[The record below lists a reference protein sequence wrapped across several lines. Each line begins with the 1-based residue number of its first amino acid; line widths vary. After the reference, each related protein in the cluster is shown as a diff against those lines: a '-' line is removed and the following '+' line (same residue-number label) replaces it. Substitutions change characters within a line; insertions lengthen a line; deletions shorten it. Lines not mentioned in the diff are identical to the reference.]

1 MDLREFRSTLGQH
14 PLAYFSAEFAL
25 DDRLPIYSGGLG
37 VLAGDIVRQADEQEL
52 PFVAVGLLYKEG
64 YFTQRLSLS
73 GEQKEFYPILDTRD
87 APVQLVVNTE
97 GERILVTIPIQDR
110 EISAQIW
117 EYTEGDVSVYLL
129 DADIP
134 ENTVE
139 DRAITRR
146 LYMIEP
152 HIRILQDI
160 LLGVGGVRALMKLH
174 IHPSIYHLNESH
186 SAFAIF
192 EISHHYMEEYGM
204 SFKEAYEYGRQKIVF
219 TNHTLVAAGNEVFSK
234 DLVEQYLTGYAK
246 HLGLPIKNI
255 LDNGGSD
262 PKTNLFSLSLLALN
276 MACRMN
282 TVSKLHS
289 TTAKTVWPDKAMP
302 PITNGV
308 HLSTWV
314 SPDIKAQAPSFEFAP
329 MQAMPAKEFWN
340 LHLMAKHRMIDEVK
354 LQTGRTLNVNEFI
367 MTWARR
373 IADYKQPELLF
384 ADIAKLKDILYNKDR
399 PAQLVIAGKA
409 HPSDPIGHTHVR
421 NILHAIKEHGLSDRV
436 IFVPNY
442 TISIADVLVSGS
454 DLWINTP
461 QRGAEASGTSG
472 MKSGANGVLQC
483 SVSDGWVDEIDLK
496 DMGWILSNTD
506 TSSHLYTILHDEI
519 VPLYYQRNEDKVPEI
534 WVSKMKQ
541 TMAMI
546 WSQFSGQRML
556 EEYIDVLYRPAL
568 ELESLQKHEHN
579 WRRNYRTRQY

>member
-37 VLAGDIVRQADEQEL
+37 VLAGDIVRQADELEL

-64 YFTQRLSLS
+64 YFTQKITLS
-73 GEQKEFYPILDTRD
+73 GEQKEYYPVLDTRD

-97 GERILVTIPIQDR
+97 GERILVTIPIQER

-117 EYTEGDVSVYLL
+117 EYTEGDASVYLL

-146 LYMIEP
+146 LYVTDP
-152 HIRILQDI
+152 QIRILQDI
-160 LLGVGGVRALMKLH
+160 LLGIGGVRALMTLH
-174 IHPSIYHLNESH
+174 VHPSIFHLNESH

-192 EISHHYMEEYGM
+192 EITHHYMEEYGM
-204 SFKEAYEYGRQKIVF
+204 AFNEAYEYGRQKIVF

-234 DLVEQYLTGYAK
+234 NLVDEYLAAYAK
-246 HLGLPIKNI
+246 HLGLPIKSI
-255 LDNGGSD
+255 LNNGGSD
-262 PKTNLFSLSLLALN
+262 PTTNFFSLSRLALN

-289 TTAKTVWPDKAMP
+289 VTAKTVWPDKTMP

-314 SPDIKAQAPSFEFAP
+314 SPDIKAQAPDFDFTP
-329 MQAMPAKEFWN
+329 IQAMPIKEFWN
-340 LHLMAKHRMIDEVK
+340 LHLMAKHRLIDEVK
-354 LQTGRTLNVNEFI
+354 FHTGKALKVKELI
-367 MTWARR
+367 LTWARR
-373 IADYKQPELLF
+373 IADYKQPELVLS
-384 ADIAKLKDILYNKDR
+384 DIEKLKTILYNKEK

-409 HPSDPIGHTHVR
+409 HPNDKLGHEHVH
-421 NILHAIKEHGLSDRV
+421 NIIKAIKDHGLGDRV
-436 IFVPNY
+436 VFVPNY
-442 TISIADVLVSGS
+442 TISISDVLVSGS

-472 MKSGANGVLQC
+472 MKAGANGVLQC
-483 SVSDGWVDEIDLK
+483 SVSDGWVDEVKLD
-496 DMGWILSNTD
+496 DMGWILPDINTA
-506 TSSHLYTILHDEI
+506 SALYQVLMDEI
-519 VPLYYQRNEDKVPEI
+519 VPLYYTHNDDHVSEV
-534 WVSKMKQ
+534 WVNRMKQ
-541 TMAMI
+541 TMALI
-546 WSQFSGQRML
+546 WTSFSAKRMV
-556 EEYIDVLYRPAL
+556 EEYIDILYRPAL